1 MPDIPPPLSEIAY
14 FAQHLTTIEFVWFL
28 AWNIADGR
36 WTEMGLD
43 ETAGR
48 GQLLYHFSQ
57 LHDDGELLD
66 VVKKSSGRLQRR
78 LMALQRGTFEEI
90 QREAPFSRHAQR
102 NMETLLRAWQEEGEA
117 GFAQAW
123 VKTFPV
129 GWEGAREPEEPI
141 RIVGD
146 GGDSQERAL
155 DVVGAPDQETRVAAE
170 WWYKDYTFG
179 QEWRSGLHLTTRPEE
194 NGTRYSAHELEIPPG
209 GKKWIYFRLPW

>member
-1 MPDIPPPLSEIAY
+1 MPDIPPHLSEIAY

-43 ETAGR
+43 NTAGR
-48 GQLLYHFSQ
+48 SQLLYHFSQ

-66 VVKKSSGRLQRR
+66 VVKKSSGQLRRR
-78 LMALQRGTFEEI
+78 LMALQRGAFEEI

-102 NMETLLRAWQEEGEA
+102 NMETLLRAWKEEGEA

-123 VKTFPV
+123 EKTFPV
-129 GWEGAREPEEPI
+129 GGEGTRGPEEPI

-146 GGDSQERAL
+146 GGDSPERAL
-155 DVVGAPDQETRVAAE
+155 DVLGAPDQETRVAAE

-179 QEWRSGLHLTTRPEE
+179 QKWRSGLHLTTRPDEK
-194 NGTRYSAHELEIPPG
+194 GTRYSAHEIEIPPDIR
-209 GKKWIYFRLPW
+209 KWIYFRLPW